1 MAPICEAYK
10 KKVAIKKLANT
21 FGLNSVTCQ
30 YEADGIAV
38 DPRHSGDLLINLQ
51 ENSDYPNLSKI
62 VKLGKLFCPNNM
74 NVERGF
80 SIQNPILTKGC
91 KMTNELYEAIRH
103 IKNFFNPAIEESDD
117 ESNLYEK
124 RINECWIRDNDLK
137 TSVITAYA
145 NYKKE
150 VDLAKVGPLATKR
163 TDLNSLVGVK
173 AKPPSERAD
182 LKRKKDILDELNAIQ
197 ERAEKRNKKD

>member
-1 MAPICEAYK
+1 M
-10 KKVAIKKLANT
+10 
-21 FGLNSVTCQ
+21 
-30 YEADGIAV
+30 
-38 DPRHSGDLLINLQ
+38 
-51 ENSDYPNLSKI
+51 
-62 VKLGKLFCPNNM
+62 
-74 NVERGF
+74 
-80 SIQNPILTKGC
+80 TKGC

-150 VDLAKVGPLATKR
+150 VDLAKVGQLATKR
-163 TDLNSLVGVK
+163 TDLNSLLGVK

-182 LKRKKDILDELNAIQ
+182 LKRKKDILYELNAIQ